1 MSQKQFSAKSE
12 IDTVDFFILQ
22 CLSVEQHCRR
32 VRIGVIVDW
41 KLAYI
46 LRYRIQPMC
55 YPPAILCNFWAVK
68 QLSMGCNKQLSFA
81 CVCCLWRRISGGHS
95 HTSFWKDQRETK
107 KGLYLLTYLLAA
119 MCVHILFFYCCHVRD
134 TYWKI
139 PFADDRAPSHS
150 NSFGCTMAYIQV
162 ENNAYFDFDKI
173 GSEINCFQLQ

>member
-1 MSQKQFSAKSE
+1 
-12 IDTVDFFILQ
+12 
-22 CLSVEQHCRR
+22 
-32 VRIGVIVDW
+32 
-41 KLAYI
+41 
-46 LRYRIQPMC
+46 MC

-68 QLSMGCNKQLSFA
+68 QLSMGCNSFHLHVFVVFEEGSVVVIPTQVSEKIREKRKR
-81 CVCCLWRRISGGHS
+81 VCIP
-95 HTSFWKDQRETK
+95 
-107 KGLYLLTYLLAA
+107 TYLLAA

-162 ENNAYFDFDKI
+162 KNNAYFDFDKI